1 MLPLGRIRKLDQSGT
16 RMNLKKVSSLVA
28 ATLAAAFLYR
38 RLAPR
43 DSFAGRVI
51 VITGGSRGL
60 GLALARR
67 LAREQARLAIIARD
81 ERELGR
87 ARSDLL
93 KYCPVVTTWQCDIK
107 DELAVQST
115 IQNIANHFGRI
126 DVLINNAGEIVAG
139 PLNGMTREDF
149 RNALDIHFW
158 APLSLTF
165 AVLPH
170 LRKESAAR
178 IVNIASFGGK
188 LAVPHLAPYCVSKF
202 ALTGFSDALR
212 AELASQNIFVTTVAP
227 GLMRTGSHKNA
238 FFKGDHQKEF
248 TWFSLGAGNPLVS
261 MGADRAARQIL
272 SSVRRR
278 KPELIVTLAAR
289 SAIIVQALLPNVTAR
304 IVKLAARLLPQPP
317 GQVPNEIRD
326 GWESESKLSPS
337 ILTFL
342 ADRAT
347 EQFNGLRGRL
357 SSRKR

>member
-1 MLPLGRIRKLDQSGT
+1 
-16 RMNLKKVSSLVA
+16 MNFKKVSSLVA
-28 ATLAAAFLYR
+28 ATVATSLIYR
-38 RLAPR
+38 QFALR
-43 DSFAGRVI
+43 DSFAHKVV

-67 LAREQARLAIIARD
+67 LAREQARLAILSRD
-81 ERELGR
+81 EQELGR
-87 ARSDLL
+87 AKSDLL
-93 KYCPVVTTWQCDIK
+93 KYCSVVTTWQCDIK

-126 DVLINNAGEIVAG
+126 DNLINNAGEIVGG
-139 PLNGMTREDF
+139 PLATMTREDF

-158 APLSLTF
+158 APLSVTF
-165 AVLPH
+165 ATLPH
-170 LRKESAAR
+170 LREGCAAR
-178 IVNIASFGGK
+178 IINITSFGGK

-202 ALTGFSDALR
+202 ALVGFSDALR
-212 AELASQNIFVTTVAP
+212 AELASKNIFVTTVAP

-272 SSVRRR
+272 SAARRR
-278 KPELIVTLAAR
+278 KPELVVTLVAR
-289 SAIIVQALLPNVTAR
+289 SAIIVQALLPNLMAR
-304 IVKLAARLLPQPP
+304 IVKLAARFLPQPP
-317 GQVPNEIRD
+317 TQVTNEIRS
-326 GWESESKLSPS
+326 GWESQSKLSPS

-347 EQFNGLRGRL
+347 EQLNGLRGRV